1 MHIGGNLWLHL
12 ICIDEILFFSVRN
25 LEKLQGNI
33 DLFCKVVNIL
43 VNKGKLTI
51 SGEGFEEEYVDFI
64 NNLSPIKWIYLD
76 KGLKYLGF
84 RLNLDAYVNKDWD
97 WLIINCEKL
106 ISTYSFWWLSKGGRL
121 VLVKLVLEA
130 ILVY

>member
-1 MHIGGNLWLHL
+1 MK
-12 ICIDEILFFSVRN
+12 FFFLSVRN

-51 SGEGFEEEYVDFI
+51 SGEAFEEEYVDFI

-84 RLNLDAYVNKDWD
+84 RLNLDAYVNKEESQIIAFGGFEREEDWSLLN
-97 WLIINCEKL
+97 WC
-106 ISTYSFWWLSKGGRL
+106 
-121 VLVKLVLEA
+121 
-130 ILVY
+130 